1 MGLGSMGRRL
11 FGDKMAGIIHST
23 LGQVFVGLDVICLY
37 IRCKFWYVLSDHRQR
52 RNLAVK
58 YNLLQS
64 IRRSNWC
71 FQSFY
76 WYFLL
81 LNGPSSIAAKLSAKR
96 KILSSDIPDCDGTF
110 LRVPLVGVSQIWE
123 CTGMRLSLS
132 WESTG
137 RMEPF
142 LEPEFLILKSRPRW
156 GPWLVD
162 MRGG

>member
-23 LGQVFVGLDVICLY
+23 FGQVFVGLDVICLY

-58 YNLLQS
+58 YILLQS
-64 IRRSNWC
+64 IQCSNWC

-81 LNGPSSIAAKLSAKR
+81 LNGPLISSEAKLSLQCR
-96 KILSSDIPDCDGTF
+96 KKKTF
-110 LRVPLVGVSQIWE
+110 PLISQTVMGLFCVSLWLGFHRFE
-123 CTGMRLSLS
+123 SAHRTGMRLSLS

-137 RMEPF
+137 RMEPWVSD
-142 LEPEFLILKSRPRW
+142 I
-156 GPWLVD
+156 
-162 MRGG
+162 